1 MFKLLGTLVLL
12 AMAGYLA
19 VALLLFFTQSRL
31 IHLPGVPGRALTATP
46 AALDLDFDEVEL
58 TTDDGLKLHGWW
70 LPVADARG
78 TLLFCHGN
86 AGNISHRLES
96 LAIFHNLGLNVLIF
110 DYRGYG
116 RSQGSPGEDGLYRD
130 AQAAWDY
137 LLAVRGLEPGRIVIF
152 GRSLGAAVA
161 AHLASRQKPGAL
173 ILESAFTSAP
183 DMAADL
189 YPWLPARWLT
199 RLRYATL
206 AYLGSVAAPV
216 LVIHSPHD
224 EIVPFK
230 HGQRLYQAAREPKG
244 FVELR
249 GDHNNGFLVSGP
261 AYREKLAAFLDRHL
275 R

>member
-1 MFKLLGTLVLL
+1 
-12 AMAGYLA
+12 MAGYLA